1 MANKGLVICN
11 FVKCY
16 VHTWRVVMINVKRL
30 NFYSANAEEIQPP
43 PFLHG
48 DFSGTLSPKTMHKL
62 KDLIFR
68 PIPNLIPNFGDKT
81 TF

>member
-1 MANKGLVICN
+1 
-11 FVKCY
+11 
-16 VHTWRVVMINVKRL
+16 MINVKRL
-30 NFYSANAEEIQPP
+30 NFYSAYAEEIQTPP

-68 PIPNLIPNFGDKT
+68 PIPNFGDKT